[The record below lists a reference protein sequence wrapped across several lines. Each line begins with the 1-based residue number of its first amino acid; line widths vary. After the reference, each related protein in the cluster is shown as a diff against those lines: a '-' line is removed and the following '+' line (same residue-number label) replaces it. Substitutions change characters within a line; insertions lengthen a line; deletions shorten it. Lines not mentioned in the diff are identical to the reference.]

1 MHVGNYL
8 GLLHSSEQQLAD
20 AFTTIADHHG
30 DEPDI
35 AQTCQLLSSWSRE
48 HVQALKPLI
57 DRYCEQKSEEPER
70 LSKTLFEEPRTGSL
84 ALLRDLHDLWLL
96 ANEVHLCWI
105 VLSQAAKAL
114 RDKEL
119 EAACENLGGQTKRQI
134 AWLLTRIK
142 QAAPQSLVVAA

>member
-8 GLLHSSEQQLAD
+8 GLVHSSEQQLAS
-20 AFTTIADHHG
+20 ALLEVAQHHG

-35 AQTCQLLSSWSRE
+35 AHTCQLLAAWSRDAIE
-48 HVQALKPLI
+48 LLAPLVERYAEEKNDEP
-57 DRYCEQKSEEPER
+57 DRLTQ
-70 LSKTLFEEPRTGSL
+70 TLFSGTRTGSL

-96 ANEVHLCWI
+96 ANEVHLCVV
-105 VLSQAAKAL
+105 VLSQAAAAL

-119 EAACENLGGQTKRQI
+119 AAACTQIGGKNDRQI
-134 AWLLTRIK
+134 AWCLTRIK